1 MYLLSLETEQEGELI
16 ANYIKEAGKYLQHTM
31 KIFFIKVILKLNWFY
46 IQRTSKRFLLDV
58 RKR

>member
-46 IQRTSKRFLLDV
+46 IQRTSKR
-58 RKR
+58 RSKI